1 MGTVASDSVLLDDYK
16 DYLTVERRVSSATVS
31 VYHAEAERYLA
42 YLRSQGLDYETSDV
56 QGVIG
61 YLLFRSNQGVLSQRT
76 QARNISSLRSFHRFL
91 MDSRVRQDNPVE
103 LLESPKLPQ
112 KIPRVASYD
121 DVDAF
126 LIVIDENDPT
136 GLGYRDRTMFE
147 LIYSCGLR
155 VSEACSLEVR
165 DYLAD
170 QRLLRV
176 VGKGDKERI
185 VPIGEIACS
194 YLNTYLSDYRSRLI
208 GRRFQEKALFIGR
221 RGDALSRALVW
232 KRFKHYCTLAGIE
245 AKVHTLRHSF
255 ASHMLRGGADLRSV
269 QELLGHSDIRTTQI
283 YTHTTTEDLQ
293 QAYRTFHPD
302 GDPDSL

>member
-1 MGTVASDSVLLDDYK
+1 
-16 DYLTVERRVSSATVS
+16 
-31 VYHAEAERYLA
+31 
-42 YLRSQGLDYETSDV
+42 
-56 QGVIG
+56 
-61 YLLFRSNQGVLSQRT
+61 
-76 QARNISSLRSFHRFL
+76 

-194 YLNTYLSDYRSRLI
+194 
-208 GRRFQEKALFIGR
+208 
-221 RGDALSRALVW
+221 
-232 KRFKHYCTLAGIE
+232 
-245 AKVHTLRHSF
+245 
-255 ASHMLRGGADLRSV
+255 
-269 QELLGHSDIRTTQI
+269 
-283 YTHTTTEDLQ
+283 
-293 QAYRTFHPD
+293 
-302 GDPDSL
+302 